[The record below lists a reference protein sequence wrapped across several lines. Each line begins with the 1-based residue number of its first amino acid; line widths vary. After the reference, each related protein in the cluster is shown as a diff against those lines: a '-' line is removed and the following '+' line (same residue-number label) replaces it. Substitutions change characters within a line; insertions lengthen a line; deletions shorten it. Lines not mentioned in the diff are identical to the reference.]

1 MEHVFARDEKTA
13 VVTTEAGKV
22 RGYLYNGISIF
33 KGIRYAQAK
42 RFHAPEP
49 VRPWEGVW
57 DASNYGFVCPYVD
70 KKPWLSQELYL
81 PHRYWITDED
91 CQNLNIWTPACDG
104 EKRPVLVWLHGGGF
118 NMGSAIEMA
127 AYDGENMCRLGQ
139 VVVVSVNHRL
149 NLLGYFDLSDFG
161 EEYANSGNAG
171 TDDLIAALRWVRDNI
186 ERFGGDPENVTLFG
200 QSGGGAKITAL
211 LQSPGA
217 DGLFAKGIN
226 MSGVLQNGVVGSYA
240 KSGRR
245 LGEVMMQELGV
256 HGVKELETVPYEALA
271 AAYAEKLKHLREI
284 IGVPQADDGR
294 ILELTARFPDVIT
307 VEKAQKEEEVLW
319 EILLP
324 ALEDAVSRFLAM
336 RETEGENLKQ
346 DILQK
351 GEKIRALVAGV
362 KERAPLVVEEY
373 REKLNRRLED
383 ILGNV
388 EVDPQRVAQEVAV
401 FADRGCIDEEI
412 TRLESHLIQLDG
424 ILREGGQVGR
434 KLDFLVQEMNRES
447 NTIASKANDVQIVQA
462 TIALKSEIEKIREQ
476 VQNLE

>member
-1 MEHVFARDEKTA
+1 MDT
-13 VVTTEAGKV
+13 KV
-22 RGYLYNGISIF
+22 RSMTGYGRGEF
-33 KGIRYAQAK
+33 TA
-42 RFHAPEP
+42 
-49 VRPWEGVW
+49 
-57 DASNYGFVCPYVD
+57 
-70 KKPWLSQELYL
+70 
-81 PHRYWITDED
+81 ED
-91 CQNLNIWTPACDG
+91 RKFT
-104 EKRPVLVWLHGGGF
+104 V
-118 NMGSAIEMA
+118 EM
-127 AYDGENMCRLGQ
+127 R
-139 VVVVSVNHRL
+139 SVNHRYNDITVKL
-149 NLLGYFDLSDFG
+149 PRF
-161 EEYANSGNAG
+161 
-171 TDDLIAALRWVRDNI
+171 LISLEDRIKKKTA
-186 ERFGGDPENVTLFG
+186 ENVFRGKTDIYISFETL
-200 QSGGGAKITAL
+200 S
-211 LQSPGA
+211 SE
-217 DGLFAKGIN
+217 D
-226 MSGVLQNGVVGSYA
+226 V
-240 KSGRR
+240 
-245 LGEVMMQELGV
+245 EVKLD
-256 HGVKELETVPYEALA
+256 EALA

-324 ALEDAVSRFLAM
+324 ALENAVSRFLAM

>member
-1 MEHVFARDEKTA
+1 MDA
-13 VVTTEAGKV
+13 KV
-22 RGYLYNGISIF
+22 RSMTGYGRGEF
-33 KGIRYAQAK
+33 TA
-42 RFHAPEP
+42 
-49 VRPWEGVW
+49 
-57 DASNYGFVCPYVD
+57 
-70 KKPWLSQELYL
+70 
-81 PHRYWITDED
+81 ED
-91 CQNLNIWTPACDG
+91 RKFT
-104 EKRPVLVWLHGGGF
+104 V
-118 NMGSAIEMA
+118 EM
-127 AYDGENMCRLGQ
+127 R
-139 VVVVSVNHRL
+139 SVNHRYNDITVKL
-149 NLLGYFDLSDFG
+149 PRF
-161 EEYANSGNAG
+161 
-171 TDDLIAALRWVRDNI
+171 LISLEDRIKKKTA
-186 ERFGGDPENVTLFG
+186 ENVFRGKTDIYISFETL
-200 QSGGGAKITAL
+200 S
-211 LQSPGA
+211 SE
-217 DGLFAKGIN
+217 D
-226 MSGVLQNGVVGSYA
+226 V
-240 KSGRR
+240 
-245 LGEVMMQELGV
+245 EVKLD
-256 HGVKELETVPYEALA
+256 EALA
-271 AAYAEKLKHLREI
+271 AAYAEKLKHLRDI
-284 IGVPQADDGR
+284 LGFPQADDGR

-307 VEKAQKEEEVLW
+307 VEKAQKEEEALW

-351 GEKIRALVAGV
+351 GEKIRALVADV

>member
-1 MEHVFARDEKTA
+1 MMDA
-13 VVTTEAGKV
+13 KV
-22 RGYLYNGISIF
+22 RSMTGYGRGEF
-33 KGIRYAQAK
+33 TA
-42 RFHAPEP
+42 
-49 VRPWEGVW
+49 
-57 DASNYGFVCPYVD
+57 
-70 KKPWLSQELYL
+70 
-81 PHRYWITDED
+81 ED
-91 CQNLNIWTPACDG
+91 RKFT
-104 EKRPVLVWLHGGGF
+104 V
-118 NMGSAIEMA
+118 EM
-127 AYDGENMCRLGQ
+127 R
-139 VVVVSVNHRL
+139 SVNHRYNDITVKL
-149 NLLGYFDLSDFG
+149 PRF
-161 EEYANSGNAG
+161 
-171 TDDLIAALRWVRDNI
+171 LISLEDRIKKKTA
-186 ERFGGDPENVTLFG
+186 ENVFRGKTDIYISFETL
-200 QSGGGAKITAL
+200 S
-211 LQSPGA
+211 SE
-217 DGLFAKGIN
+217 D
-226 MSGVLQNGVVGSYA
+226 V
-240 KSGRR
+240 
-245 LGEVMMQELGV
+245 EVKLD
-256 HGVKELETVPYEALA
+256 EALA

-336 RETEGENLKQ
+336 RETEGENLKH

>member
-1 MEHVFARDEKTA
+1 MR
-13 VVTTEAGKV
+13 
-22 RGYLYNGISIF
+22 
-33 KGIRYAQAK
+33 
-42 RFHAPEP
+42 
-49 VRPWEGVW
+49 
-57 DASNYGFVCPYVD
+57 
-70 KKPWLSQELYL
+70 
-81 PHRYWITDED
+81 
-91 CQNLNIWTPACDG
+91 
-104 EKRPVLVWLHGGGF
+104 
-118 NMGSAIEMA
+118 
-127 AYDGENMCRLGQ
+127 
-139 VVVVSVNHRL
+139 SVNHRYNDITVKL
-149 NLLGYFDLSDFG
+149 PRF
-161 EEYANSGNAG
+161 
-171 TDDLIAALRWVRDNI
+171 LISLEDRIKKKTA
-186 ERFGGDPENVTLFG
+186 ENVFRGKTDIYISFETL
-200 QSGGGAKITAL
+200 S
-211 LQSPGA
+211 SE
-217 DGLFAKGIN
+217 D
-226 MSGVLQNGVVGSYA
+226 V
-240 KSGRR
+240 
-245 LGEVMMQELGV
+245 EVKLD
-256 HGVKELETVPYEALA
+256 EALA

>member
-1 MEHVFARDEKTA
+1 MDA
-13 VVTTEAGKV
+13 KV
-22 RGYLYNGISIF
+22 RSMTGYGRGEF
-33 KGIRYAQAK
+33 TA
-42 RFHAPEP
+42 
-49 VRPWEGVW
+49 
-57 DASNYGFVCPYVD
+57 
-70 KKPWLSQELYL
+70 
-81 PHRYWITDED
+81 ED
-91 CQNLNIWTPACDG
+91 RKFT
-104 EKRPVLVWLHGGGF
+104 V
-118 NMGSAIEMA
+118 EM
-127 AYDGENMCRLGQ
+127 R
-139 VVVVSVNHRL
+139 SVNHRYNDITVKL
-149 NLLGYFDLSDFG
+149 PRF
-161 EEYANSGNAG
+161 
-171 TDDLIAALRWVRDNI
+171 LISLEDRIKKKTA
-186 ERFGGDPENVTLFG
+186 ENVFRGKTDIYISFETL
-200 QSGGGAKITAL
+200 S
-211 LQSPGA
+211 SE
-217 DGLFAKGIN
+217 D
-226 MSGVLQNGVVGSYA
+226 V
-240 KSGRR
+240 
-245 LGEVMMQELGV
+245 EVKLD
-256 HGVKELETVPYEALA
+256 EALA
-271 AAYAEKLKHLREI
+271 AAYAEKLKHLRDI
-284 IGVPQADDGR
+284 LGVPQADDGR

-324 ALEDAVSRFLAM
+324 ALENAVSRFLAM

>member
-1 MEHVFARDEKTA
+1 MDA
-13 VVTTEAGKV
+13 KV
-22 RGYLYNGISIF
+22 RSMTGYGRGEF
-33 KGIRYAQAK
+33 TA
-42 RFHAPEP
+42 
-49 VRPWEGVW
+49 
-57 DASNYGFVCPYVD
+57 
-70 KKPWLSQELYL
+70 
-81 PHRYWITDED
+81 ED
-91 CQNLNIWTPACDG
+91 RKFT
-104 EKRPVLVWLHGGGF
+104 V
-118 NMGSAIEMA
+118 EM
-127 AYDGENMCRLGQ
+127 R
-139 VVVVSVNHRL
+139 SVNHRYNDITVKL
-149 NLLGYFDLSDFG
+149 PRF
-161 EEYANSGNAG
+161 
-171 TDDLIAALRWVRDNI
+171 LISLEDRIKKKTA
-186 ERFGGDPENVTLFG
+186 ENVFRGKTDIYISFETL
-200 QSGGGAKITAL
+200 S
-211 LQSPGA
+211 SE
-217 DGLFAKGIN
+217 D
-226 MSGVLQNGVVGSYA
+226 V
-240 KSGRR
+240 
-245 LGEVMMQELGV
+245 EVKLD
-256 HGVKELETVPYEALA
+256 EALA
-271 AAYAEKLKHLREI
+271 AAYAEKLKHLREK
-284 IGVPQADDGR
+284 IGVPQADDVR
-294 ILELTARFPDVIT
+294 LMELTARFPDVIT

>member
-1 MEHVFARDEKTA
+1 MDT
-13 VVTTEAGKV
+13 KV
-22 RGYLYNGISIF
+22 RSMTGYGRGEF
-33 KGIRYAQAK
+33 TA
-42 RFHAPEP
+42 
-49 VRPWEGVW
+49 
-57 DASNYGFVCPYVD
+57 
-70 KKPWLSQELYL
+70 
-81 PHRYWITDED
+81 ED
-91 CQNLNIWTPACDG
+91 RKFT
-104 EKRPVLVWLHGGGF
+104 V
-118 NMGSAIEMA
+118 EM
-127 AYDGENMCRLGQ
+127 R
-139 VVVVSVNHRL
+139 SVNHRYNDITVKL
-149 NLLGYFDLSDFG
+149 PRF
-161 EEYANSGNAG
+161 
-171 TDDLIAALRWVRDNI
+171 LISLEDRIKKKTA
-186 ERFGGDPENVTLFG
+186 ENVFRGKTDIYISFETL
-200 QSGGGAKITAL
+200 S
-211 LQSPGA
+211 SE
-217 DGLFAKGIN
+217 D
-226 MSGVLQNGVVGSYA
+226 V
-240 KSGRR
+240 
-245 LGEVMMQELGV
+245 EVKLD
-256 HGVKELETVPYEALA
+256 EALA

-324 ALEDAVSRFLAM
+324 ALEDAVSRFLVM

-434 KLDFLVQEMNRES
+434 KLDFLMQEMNRES

>member
-1 MEHVFARDEKTA
+1 MMDA
-13 VVTTEAGKV
+13 KV
-22 RGYLYNGISIF
+22 RSMTGYGRGEF
-33 KGIRYAQAK
+33 TA
-42 RFHAPEP
+42 
-49 VRPWEGVW
+49 
-57 DASNYGFVCPYVD
+57 
-70 KKPWLSQELYL
+70 
-81 PHRYWITDED
+81 ED
-91 CQNLNIWTPACDG
+91 RKFT
-104 EKRPVLVWLHGGGF
+104 V
-118 NMGSAIEMA
+118 EM
-127 AYDGENMCRLGQ
+127 R
-139 VVVVSVNHRL
+139 SVNHRYNDITVKL
-149 NLLGYFDLSDFG
+149 PRF
-161 EEYANSGNAG
+161 
-171 TDDLIAALRWVRDNI
+171 LISLEDRIKKKTA
-186 ERFGGDPENVTLFG
+186 ENVFRGKTDIYISFETL
-200 QSGGGAKITAL
+200 S
-211 LQSPGA
+211 SE
-217 DGLFAKGIN
+217 D
-226 MSGVLQNGVVGSYA
+226 V
-240 KSGRR
+240 
-245 LGEVMMQELGV
+245 EVKLD
-256 HGVKELETVPYEALA
+256 EALA

-307 VEKAQKEEEVLW
+307 VEKAQKEQEVLW

>member
-1 MEHVFARDEKTA
+1 MDA
-13 VVTTEAGKV
+13 KV
-22 RGYLYNGISIF
+22 RSMTGYGRGEF
-33 KGIRYAQAK
+33 TA
-42 RFHAPEP
+42 
-49 VRPWEGVW
+49 
-57 DASNYGFVCPYVD
+57 
-70 KKPWLSQELYL
+70 
-81 PHRYWITDED
+81 ED
-91 CQNLNIWTPACDG
+91 RKFT
-104 EKRPVLVWLHGGGF
+104 V
-118 NMGSAIEMA
+118 EM
-127 AYDGENMCRLGQ
+127 R
-139 VVVVSVNHRL
+139 SVNHRYNDITVKL
-149 NLLGYFDLSDFG
+149 PRF
-161 EEYANSGNAG
+161 
-171 TDDLIAALRWVRDNI
+171 LISLEDRIKKKTA
-186 ERFGGDPENVTLFG
+186 ENVFRGKTDIYISFETL
-200 QSGGGAKITAL
+200 S
-211 LQSPGA
+211 SE
-217 DGLFAKGIN
+217 D
-226 MSGVLQNGVVGSYA
+226 V
-240 KSGRR
+240 
-245 LGEVMMQELGV
+245 EVKLD
-256 HGVKELETVPYEALA
+256 EALA

-324 ALEDAVSRFLAM
+324 ALENAVSRFLAM
-336 RETEGENLKQ
+336 RETEGENLKH

>member
-1 MEHVFARDEKTA
+1 MMDA
-13 VVTTEAGKV
+13 KV
-22 RGYLYNGISIF
+22 RSMTGYGRGEF
-33 KGIRYAQAK
+33 TA
-42 RFHAPEP
+42 
-49 VRPWEGVW
+49 
-57 DASNYGFVCPYVD
+57 
-70 KKPWLSQELYL
+70 
-81 PHRYWITDED
+81 ED
-91 CQNLNIWTPACDG
+91 RKFT
-104 EKRPVLVWLHGGGF
+104 V
-118 NMGSAIEMA
+118 EM
-127 AYDGENMCRLGQ
+127 R
-139 VVVVSVNHRL
+139 SVNHRYNDITVKL
-149 NLLGYFDLSDFG
+149 PRF
-161 EEYANSGNAG
+161 
-171 TDDLIAALRWVRDNI
+171 LISLEDRIKKKTA
-186 ERFGGDPENVTLFG
+186 ENVFRGKTDIYISFETL
-200 QSGGGAKITAL
+200 S
-211 LQSPGA
+211 SE
-217 DGLFAKGIN
+217 D
-226 MSGVLQNGVVGSYA
+226 V
-240 KSGRR
+240 
-245 LGEVMMQELGV
+245 EVKLD
-256 HGVKELETVPYEALA
+256 EALA

-324 ALEDAVSRFLAM
+324 ALEDAVSRFLVM

-346 DILQK
+346 DILLK

-462 TIALKSEIEKIREQ
+462 MIALKSEIEKIREQ

>member
-1 MEHVFARDEKTA
+1 MDA
-13 VVTTEAGKV
+13 KV
-22 RGYLYNGISIF
+22 RSMTGYGRGEF
-33 KGIRYAQAK
+33 TA
-42 RFHAPEP
+42 
-49 VRPWEGVW
+49 
-57 DASNYGFVCPYVD
+57 
-70 KKPWLSQELYL
+70 
-81 PHRYWITDED
+81 ED
-91 CQNLNIWTPACDG
+91 RKFT
-104 EKRPVLVWLHGGGF
+104 V
-118 NMGSAIEMA
+118 EM
-127 AYDGENMCRLGQ
+127 R
-139 VVVVSVNHRL
+139 SVNHRYNDITVKL
-149 NLLGYFDLSDFG
+149 PRF
-161 EEYANSGNAG
+161 
-171 TDDLIAALRWVRDNI
+171 LISLEDRIKKKTA
-186 ERFGGDPENVTLFG
+186 ENVFRGKTDIYISFETL
-200 QSGGGAKITAL
+200 S
-211 LQSPGA
+211 SE
-217 DGLFAKGIN
+217 D
-226 MSGVLQNGVVGSYA
+226 V
-240 KSGRR
+240 
-245 LGEVMMQELGV
+245 EVKLD
-256 HGVKELETVPYEALA
+256 EALA

-319 EILLP
+319 EIHLP

>member
-1 MEHVFARDEKTA
+1 MDA
-13 VVTTEAGKV
+13 KV
-22 RGYLYNGISIF
+22 RSMTGYGRGEF
-33 KGIRYAQAK
+33 TA
-42 RFHAPEP
+42 
-49 VRPWEGVW
+49 
-57 DASNYGFVCPYVD
+57 
-70 KKPWLSQELYL
+70 
-81 PHRYWITDED
+81 ED
-91 CQNLNIWTPACDG
+91 RKFT
-104 EKRPVLVWLHGGGF
+104 V
-118 NMGSAIEMA
+118 EM
-127 AYDGENMCRLGQ
+127 R
-139 VVVVSVNHRL
+139 SVNHRYNDITVKL
-149 NLLGYFDLSDFG
+149 PRF
-161 EEYANSGNAG
+161 
-171 TDDLIAALRWVRDNI
+171 LISLEDRIKKKTA
-186 ERFGGDPENVTLFG
+186 ENVFRGKTDIYISFETL
-200 QSGGGAKITAL
+200 S
-211 LQSPGA
+211 SE
-217 DGLFAKGIN
+217 D
-226 MSGVLQNGVVGSYA
+226 V
-240 KSGRR
+240 
-245 LGEVMMQELGV
+245 EVKLD
-256 HGVKELETVPYEALA
+256 EALA

-373 REKLNRRLED
+373 REQLNRRLED

>member
-1 MEHVFARDEKTA
+1 MDA
-13 VVTTEAGKV
+13 KV
-22 RGYLYNGISIF
+22 RSMTGYGRGEF
-33 KGIRYAQAK
+33 TA
-42 RFHAPEP
+42 
-49 VRPWEGVW
+49 
-57 DASNYGFVCPYVD
+57 
-70 KKPWLSQELYL
+70 
-81 PHRYWITDED
+81 ED
-91 CQNLNIWTPACDG
+91 RKFT
-104 EKRPVLVWLHGGGF
+104 V
-118 NMGSAIEMA
+118 EM
-127 AYDGENMCRLGQ
+127 R
-139 VVVVSVNHRL
+139 SVNHRYNDITVKL
-149 NLLGYFDLSDFG
+149 PRF
-161 EEYANSGNAG
+161 
-171 TDDLIAALRWVRDNI
+171 LISLEDRIKKKTA
-186 ERFGGDPENVTLFG
+186 ENVFRGKTDIYISFETL
-200 QSGGGAKITAL
+200 S
-211 LQSPGA
+211 SE
-217 DGLFAKGIN
+217 D
-226 MSGVLQNGVVGSYA
+226 V
-240 KSGRR
+240 
-245 LGEVMMQELGV
+245 EVKLD
-256 HGVKELETVPYEALA
+256 EALA

-324 ALEDAVSRFLAM
+324 ALEEAVSRFLVM

>member
-1 MEHVFARDEKTA
+1 MDA
-13 VVTTEAGKV
+13 KV
-22 RGYLYNGISIF
+22 RSMTGYGRGEF
-33 KGIRYAQAK
+33 TA
-42 RFHAPEP
+42 
-49 VRPWEGVW
+49 
-57 DASNYGFVCPYVD
+57 
-70 KKPWLSQELYL
+70 
-81 PHRYWITDED
+81 ED
-91 CQNLNIWTPACDG
+91 RKFT
-104 EKRPVLVWLHGGGF
+104 V
-118 NMGSAIEMA
+118 EM
-127 AYDGENMCRLGQ
+127 R
-139 VVVVSVNHRL
+139 SVNHRYNDITVKL
-149 NLLGYFDLSDFG
+149 PRF
-161 EEYANSGNAG
+161 
-171 TDDLIAALRWVRDNI
+171 LISLEDRIKKKTA
-186 ERFGGDPENVTLFG
+186 ENVFRGKTDIYISFETL
-200 QSGGGAKITAL
+200 S
-211 LQSPGA
+211 SE
-217 DGLFAKGIN
+217 D
-226 MSGVLQNGVVGSYA
+226 V
-240 KSGRR
+240 
-245 LGEVMMQELGV
+245 EVKLD
-256 HGVKELETVPYEALA
+256 EALA

-324 ALEDAVSRFLAM
+324 ALENAVSRFLAM

>member
-1 MEHVFARDEKTA
+1 MMDA
-13 VVTTEAGKV
+13 KV
-22 RGYLYNGISIF
+22 RSMTGYGRGEF
-33 KGIRYAQAK
+33 TA
-42 RFHAPEP
+42 
-49 VRPWEGVW
+49 
-57 DASNYGFVCPYVD
+57 
-70 KKPWLSQELYL
+70 
-81 PHRYWITDED
+81 ED
-91 CQNLNIWTPACDG
+91 RKFT
-104 EKRPVLVWLHGGGF
+104 V
-118 NMGSAIEMA
+118 EM
-127 AYDGENMCRLGQ
+127 R
-139 VVVVSVNHRL
+139 SVNHRYNDITVKL
-149 NLLGYFDLSDFG
+149 PRF
-161 EEYANSGNAG
+161 
-171 TDDLIAALRWVRDNI
+171 LISLEDRIKKKTA
-186 ERFGGDPENVTLFG
+186 ENVFRGKTDIYISFETL
-200 QSGGGAKITAL
+200 S
-211 LQSPGA
+211 SE
-217 DGLFAKGIN
+217 D
-226 MSGVLQNGVVGSYA
+226 V
-240 KSGRR
+240 
-245 LGEVMMQELGV
+245 EVKLD
-256 HGVKELETVPYEALA
+256 EALA

-434 KLDFLVQEMNRES
+434 KLEMNRES